1 MSEIPVTSAIA
12 EYRGLRIPILFSSG
26 EWVALKAGPNVEVPD
41 GFERGET
48 PIAHGLPEAW
58 VKVPRSA
65 LDGIVHLRVSGRVA
79 GHVVL
84 LDRRLPSG
92 RIGVEFVGPPGVARE
107 LGLKGDQYMGWTGSF
122 EPEEFSDVEVE
133 EVRRA

>member
-1 MSEIPVTSAIA
+1 MSDIPVTGAIA
-12 EYRGLRIPILFSSG
+12 EYRGLRIPILFSG
-26 EWVALKAGPNVEVPD
+26 EEWVALKAAPNIDVPD
-41 GFERGET
+41 ALERGET
-48 PIAHGLPEAW
+48 PVPHGLPEAW

-65 LDGIVHLRVSGRVA
+65 LDGIVHLRVTAKLA

-92 RIGVEFVGPPGVARE
+92 RIAVEFVGPPEVAHE

-122 EPEEFSDVEVE
+122 EPEDFSDIEVE